1 MNNMNVALVGSNFA
15 LRGYL
20 PAIKNI
26 KNLKLKILCSRNI
39 FKSHKIYN
47 NHKKIKLEYNWKK
60 VFRSDIDL
68 IILAVPPKVQIEI
81 LNYNL
86 KFKKKIIF
94 EKPISNNI
102 NLSKNI
108 IRIIKRK
115 KIKSDINLTFLNHQ
129 LFVKTRNIIKK
140 QKLGK
145 ILNFK
150 ILWSFRSFDLD
161 KKIKSWK
168 TIENQGG
175 GIKNIFLTHVFSY
188 CEFFFGNYKITNYE
202 YKISNFKGIDYK
214 RKISC
219 SIKNQDGS
227 TGMIRLFAKK
237 KGVQEHKITI
247 KFEKGQIQLF
257 TKSKDW
263 TKNFVLKIHNEISK
277 KRKTI
282 KSKNLSKFKDGR
294 SYQIF
299 IMLKNFLK
307 KKHHSN
313 IDYCLNAEYLN
324 STIR

>member
-1 MNNMNVALVGSNFA
+1 MNVALVGSNFA

-26 KNLKLKILCSRNI
+26 KNLRLKILCSRNLS
-39 FKSHKIYN
+39 KSLNILKN
-47 NHKKIKLEYNWKK
+47 NRNIKLENNWKNI
-60 VFRSDIDL
+60 FRSDIDL
-68 IILAVPPKVQIEI
+68 IILAVPPKIQIKI

-102 NLSKNI
+102 NKSKYI
-108 IRIIKRK
+108 IEMIKKK

-129 LFVKTRNIIKK
+129 LFIKTRDIINKE
-140 QKLGK
+140 KLGK

-150 ILWSFRSFDLD
+150 IIWNFRSYDLD

-168 TIENQGG
+168 TVESQGG

-188 CEFFFGNYKITNYE
+188 CKFFFGNFKITNYQYE
-202 YKISNFKGIDYK
+202 NSNFKNIYYK
-214 RKISC
+214 KKISC
-219 SIKNQDGS
+219 FLKNQDGS
-227 TGMIRLFAKK
+227 EGNILLFAKK

-263 TKNFVLKIHNEISK
+263 TKNFILKIHNKTSK
-277 KRKTI
+277 MKKTI
-282 KSKNLSKFKDGR
+282 KLKNLAKFKDGR
-294 SYQIF
+294 SNQIF
-299 IMLKNFLK
+299 IMLKNFIK
-307 KKHHSN
+307 KNHHSN

-324 STIR
+324 SSIK